1 MRISDWSS
9 DVCSSDLQRHLL
21 FRNVGLQFRLF
32 AKQPLRQPRGI
43 LQSNTARTELTLLFA
58 KEGFVW
64 RVMEINPQIVWEHEL
79 HPPHRIIS
87 SRQLAHAYIFAAL
100 RNGGPIDVRSEE
112 HTSELQ
118 SLMRISYAVF
128 CLKKKNNIKQKNTT
142 HSNTNI

>member
-9 DVCSSDLQRHLL
+9 DVCSSD
-21 FRNVGLQFRLF
+21 LF

-100 RNGGPIDVRSEE
+100 RNGGPIDVR
-112 HTSELQ
+112 
-118 SLMRISYAVF
+118 RIENAGVR
-128 CLKKKNNIKQKNTT
+128 CPIR
-142 HSNTNI
+142 